1 MLGVPVRLR
10 DAATLDDLVASHR
23 VATRPSSGVR
33 SIRDLRAAPGPCHTE
48 LMNRSL
54 HPMIDDMTTT
64 HTRRSTTTQ
73 GAVEFERRQGRRL
86 REGLEG

>member
-23 VATRPSSGVR
+23 VATRPSSAVR
-33 SIRDLRAAPGPCHTE
+33 SIRDLRAAPGPSHTE

-54 HPMIDDMTTT
+54 HPMIDDMTTAK
-64 HTRRSTTTQ
+64 HAPVDDDAGSPSSSSAAR
-73 GAVEFERRQGRRL
+73 GAGSAS
-86 REGLEG
+86 